1 MSWVSKSNE
10 SKRSPVCPSAGRMVN
25 SRRRSEA
32 MMKRVM
38 IAAVVALGL
47 SGCATMQ
54 GLTPCEKAILA
65 KYAADKIIDSVC
77 PLASRSEE
85 HTSELQSLMRISYA
99 VFCLKKN
106 NNTNDQLKYDTE
118 HTVNNEKN
126 TITTSKTIV
135 THKYKDIQR
144 NVH

>member
-38 IAAVVALGL
+38 IAAVVALGM

-54 GLTPCEKAILA
+54 ELTPCEKAILA
-65 KYAADKIIDSVC
+65 KYAAHKTIDSVC
-77 PLASRSEE
+77 PLASQPAIDVQSEG
-85 HTSELQSLMRISYA
+85 SN
-99 VFCLKKN
+99 C
-106 NNTNDQLKYDTE
+106 YDPG
-118 HTVNNEKN
+118 
-126 TITTSKTIV
+126 
-135 THKYKDIQR
+135 R
-144 NVH
+144 

>member
-65 KYAADKIIDSVC
+65 K
-77 PLASRSEE
+77 RSEE
-85 HTSELQSLMRISYA
+85 SRVGKESVSTCRSRWSPYHEKKKQQEQSRG
-99 VFCLKKN
+99 KK
-106 NNTNDQLKYDTE
+106 T
-118 HTVNNEKN
+118 
-126 TITTSKTIV
+126 
-135 THKYKDIQR
+135 
-144 NVH
+144 

>member
-77 PLASRSEE
+77 PLASQPARDVQAIGRASCRERVC
-85 HTSELQSLMRISYA
+85 QY
-99 VFCLKKN
+99 V
-106 NNTNDQLKYDTE
+106 
-118 HTVNNEKN
+118 
-126 TITTSKTIV
+126 
-135 THKYKDIQR
+135 
-144 NVH
+144 